1 MKLVFLHGLGQT
13 ATSWDAVQQR
23 LSMDSENIVAL
34 ELFDSFSANDTITL
48 NMLDDVVSA
57 KIANIQEPF
66 VLCGLSLG
74 AILTLKQA
82 TRTTPFLKGIIVSA
96 AQFETP
102 NRVLLAFQNT
112 IFRLLP
118 NTSFLQFGLSKKQTL
133 QLMGSLSTLN
143 MREEITKIAL
153 PTLILCGEKDHPNLP
168 AAKKLRSIIPHST
181 LQIIADGKH
190 ELNIEQ
196 PIPFAILI
204 DSFLKSLA

>member
-13 ATSWDAVQQR
+13 AASWDAVQQY
-23 LSMDSENIVAL
+23 LSMDQENVVAL
-34 ELFDSFSANDTITL
+34 ELFDSFSANDPISL
-48 NMLDDVVSA
+48 AMLDDVVSA
-57 KIANIQEPF
+57 KIASIQEPF

-82 TRTTPFLKGIIVSA
+82 TQTNSFLKGIIVSA

-102 NRVLLAFQNT
+102 NRMLLILQNT

-118 NTSFLQFGLSKKQTL
+118 NASFLQFGLSKKQTL
-133 QLMGSLSTLN
+133 QLMRSLATLN

-168 AAKKLRSIIPHST
+168 AAKKLNALIPNST
-181 LQIIADGKH
+181 LKVVTDGKH

-196 PIPFAILI
+196 PVPFAVLI
-204 DSFLKSLA
+204 HSFLKQLT